1 MIVDDEYDVVYS
13 LKTVLE
19 ETKLFL
25 VDGYVDPI
33 HALSEF
39 KPDTYD
45 LVVLDIKMPKMD
57 GFGLYKNI
65 KSIDRKAKI
74 CFLTAVHD
82 LTKYKTIYPDVTEEI
97 ELGKVKCFM
106 DKPVTTEHL
115 LALVHRE
122 IHSAAG

>member
-19 ETKLFL
+19 ETKLYFA
-25 VDGYVDPI
+25 DGYVDPT

-57 GFGLYKNI
+57 GLNYIRASKQ
-65 KSIDRKAKI
+65 
-74 CFLTAVHD
+74 
-82 LTKYKTIYPDVTEEI
+82 
-97 ELGKVKCFM
+97 
-106 DKPVTTEHL
+106 
-115 LALVHRE
+115 
-122 IHSAAG
+122 